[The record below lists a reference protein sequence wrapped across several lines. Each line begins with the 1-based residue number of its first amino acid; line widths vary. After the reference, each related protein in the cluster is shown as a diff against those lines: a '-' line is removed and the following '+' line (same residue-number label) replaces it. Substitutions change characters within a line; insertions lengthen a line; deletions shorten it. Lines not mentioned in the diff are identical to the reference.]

1 MLARFFES
9 LRDQTARPAEIVVC
23 DASDDAST
31 HTVVQSAKNT
41 WGEPAAIWR
50 YEKASRIGLAPQRNQ
65 AVAAASQ
72 PYVWF
77 LDDDVILEPQCIEH
91 LHAVLEADATIGGAT
106 ATITNQGYQAPGTW
120 STLLMRW
127 FDHGRVRSTYA
138 AACVGPCCTFM
149 PDASLDIPP
158 VLNAEW
164 LIGCCSMYRKS
175 ALPVPPVP
183 DHFEAGGLGE
193 DLAASLSVGRTHR
206 LVHVRDARCF
216 HDSQGGD
223 HKNSLTRTADQRVRN
238 RHYIMTRI
246 LGKNTLRDHFD
257 FALLHL
263 FYLTSLLFKPSGRS
277 QFLPVLTGCLQG
289 FGKLLRA

>member
-9 LRDQTARPAEIVVC
+9 LRAQTARPAEIVVC

-31 HTVVQSAKNT
+31 LATVQHAESA
-41 WGEPAAIWR
+41 WGEPAAVWR
-50 YEKASRIGLAPQRNQ
+50 YENAARTGLAPQRNQ

-77 LDDDVILEPQCIEH
+77 LDDDVLLEPQCLEH
-91 LHAVLEADATIGGAT
+91 LHATMAADASIGGAT
-106 ATITNQGYQAPGTW
+106 ATITNQGYEAPGRW

-127 FDHGRVRSTYA
+127 FDHGRVRQTYA

-149 PDASLDIPP
+149 PDTSHDIPP
-158 VLNAEW
+158 VVTAEW
-164 LIGCCSMYRKS
+164 LIGCCSLYRKS
-175 ALPVPPVP
+175 ALHVPAVP

-193 DLAASLSVGRTHR
+193 DLAASLSVGLTHR

-223 HKNSLTRTADQRVRN
+223 HKRSLTRTTDQRVRN

-246 LGKNTLRDHFD
+246 LGKDTLRDHFD

-263 FYLTSLLFKPSGRS
+263 FYLGTLLFKRSGRG
-277 QFLPVLTGCLQG
+277 QFFPVLTGCLQG

>member
-127 FDHGRVRSTYA
+127 FDHGRVRST
-138 AACVGPCCTFM
+138 
-149 PDASLDIPP
+149 
-158 VLNAEW
+158 
-164 LIGCCSMYRKS
+164 
-175 ALPVPPVP
+175 
-183 DHFEAGGLGE
+183 
-193 DLAASLSVGRTHR
+193 
-206 LVHVRDARCF
+206 
-216 HDSQGGD
+216 
-223 HKNSLTRTADQRVRN
+223 
-238 RHYIMTRI
+238 
-246 LGKNTLRDHFD
+246 
-257 FALLHL
+257 
-263 FYLTSLLFKPSGRS
+263 
-277 QFLPVLTGCLQG
+277 
-289 FGKLLRA
+289 

>member
-9 LRDQTARPAEIVVC
+9 LRTQTARPAEIVVC

-31 HTVVQSAKNT
+31 HAAVQSAQAA
-41 WGEPAAIWR
+41 WGEPTALWR
-50 YEKASRIGLAPQRNQ
+50 YEKAARTGLAPQRNQ

-77 LDDDVILEPQCIEH
+77 LDDDVILEPQCLER
-91 LHAVLEADATIGGAT
+91 LHAALAADATIGGAT
-106 ATITNQGYQAPGTW
+106 ATITNQGYEAPGRW
-120 STLLMRW
+120 ATLLMRW
-127 FDHGRVRSTYA
+127 FDHGRVRETYA
-138 AACVGPCCTFM
+138 AACIGPCCTFM
-149 PDASLDIPP
+149 PDTSPDIPP
-158 VLNAEW
+158 VVNAEW
-164 LIGCCSMYRKS
+164 LIGCCSLYRKS

-223 HKNSLTRTADQRVRN
+223 HKSSLARTTDQRVRN

-263 FYLTSLLFKPSGRS
+263 FYLATLLFRPAGRA